1 MDTPIRQKILISS
14 VIITILVLASLVSA
28 SMNVSK
34 FRKGFRDEMAQRL
47 DLEEKISRMEKEHQA
62 LISEIDSLKNQ
73 ALKDKDEAALL
84 RDEVSKERK
93 DAASLREALEKAESL
108 LKGTMQ

>member
-1 MDTPIRQKILISS
+1 MDTPIRQRILISS

-47 DLEEKISRMEKEHQA
+47 DLEEKISKMEKERQA
-62 LISEIDSLKNQ
+62 TISELETLKNQ
-73 ALKDKDEAALL
+73 VLKDKDEATEL
-84 RDEVSKERK
+84 REKLSKEQK

-108 LKGTMQ
+108 LKGIMQ